1 MKNRL
6 LLYGAFIRLT
16 IRRMTIHR
24 AAYFAGIVGQWLGYG
39 ATFATLYIVTF
50 SFDTMAGWKPAEVTF
65 LYGLSVMSYA
75 IGASVFYTPCTGL
88 AGKIQSGEFD
98 QSLTKPIHPLLHE
111 LYQGFNTGYLG
122 HFILS
127 LGVMIASL
135 SALHVRLSVGM
146 ACYLIVMILGGALIQ
161 AAVLLLSSTASFFM
175 INGNPIL
182 DFLLFEMKSFID
194 YPIVIFPK
202 ALQLILTFL
211 LPYAFVNFYP
221 AACLFGKELP
231 AGFPELLKYMTPFV
245 GLLLFGIALAV
256 WNWGLSK
263 YKSTGS

>member
-1 MKNRL
+1 MKNQI
-6 LLYGAFIRLT
+6 LLYGAFIRMA
-16 IRRMTIHR
+16 IRRLTIHR

-39 ATFATLYIVTF
+39 TTFATLYIVV
-50 SFDTMAGWKPAEVTF
+50 SNFDNIAGWKPAEVTF
-65 LYGLSVMSYA
+65 LYGLSVMAYA

-111 LYQGFNTGYLG
+111 VYQGFNTGYLG
-122 HFILS
+122 HFVLS
-127 LGVMIASL
+127 LAVMIVSLNVLELQL
-135 SALHVRLSVGM
+135 SAGM
-146 ACYLIVMILGGALIQ
+146 IGYLIVMILGGALIQ

-175 INGNPIL
+175 INDNPIL
-182 DFLLFEMKSFID
+182 GFLLFDMKSFID

-202 ALQLILTFL
+202 TLQLILTFV
-211 LPYAFVNFYP
+211 LPYAFINFYP
-221 AACLFGKELP
+221 AAFLFGKELP
-231 AGFPELLKYMTPFV
+231 AGFPEILKYMTPVV
-245 GLLLFGIALAV
+245 GLILFGIALLV